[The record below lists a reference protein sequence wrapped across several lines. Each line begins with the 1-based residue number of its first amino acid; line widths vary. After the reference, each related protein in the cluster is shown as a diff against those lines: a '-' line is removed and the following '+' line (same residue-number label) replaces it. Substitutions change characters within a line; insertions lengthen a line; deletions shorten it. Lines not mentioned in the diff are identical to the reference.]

1 MSVKK
6 KKKLEGAAQ
15 QQHISG
21 GSLGSWVTLINSMTP
36 FHPAAVVHQ
45 AAQWQQRDPA
55 AVQGQP
61 DRHGCDPGAAGRGG
75 GGILG
80 PTG

>member
-1 MSVKK
+1 
-6 KKKLEGAAQ
+6 
-15 QQHISG
+15 
-21 GSLGSWVTLINSMTP
+21 MT
-36 FHPAAVVHQ
+36 FLPAAVVHQ

-61 DRHGCDPGAAGRGG
+61 DHHGCDPGEAGG
-75 GGILG
+75 GRRGVLG